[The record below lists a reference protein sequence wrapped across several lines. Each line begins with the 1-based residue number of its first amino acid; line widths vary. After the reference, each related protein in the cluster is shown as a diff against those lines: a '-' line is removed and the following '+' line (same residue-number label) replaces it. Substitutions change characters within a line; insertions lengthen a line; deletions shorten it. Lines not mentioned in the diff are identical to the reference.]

1 MTDGLRER
9 LVLAALDALREGDPV
24 LTIAVG
30 DGRLNVTWR
39 DDDH

>member
-1 MTDGLRER
+1 MTRDLQER
-9 LVLAALDALREGDPV
+9 LLLAAVEALIEGDPV

-30 DGRLNVTWR
+30 DGRLNITWR